1 MFLFNS
7 RDRVQGGT
15 GNKIIPKASR
25 IILSLLPTTMPVI
38 IPVVCYALIFLK
50 VRRSYM
56 TLQKFNEK
64 SSVRTRGETLIF
76 QINHNFKEITFKEIL
91 EHRLLWMTFA
101 HGFLNAEYFTGR
113 IQFKVLTRLPLK
125 FKGF

>member
-1 MFLFNS
+1 
-7 RDRVQGGT
+7 
-15 GNKIIPKASR
+15 
-25 IILSLLPTTMPVI
+25 
-38 IPVVCYALIFLK
+38 
-50 VRRSYM
+50 M